1 MKKYHLFSI
10 IISFFALG
18 FLAVSCTSDDSP
30 EIYKE
35 DTNEYVNQWI
45 YQQMK
50 RYYYWNENISDEGN
64 LSLHPKEYFS
74 SLVHPNDRFSY
85 ALLPSMPGTFPKS
98 IRGSFGFD
106 ITFVE
111 HQGQVYG
118 TILYVLSDSPAYR
131 NGLKR
136 GKFIKSISGIAL
148 NHENYERLYKDLT
161 TANRAELQ
169 VVEYNG
175 TMFSSPVSVSIPEG
189 ITLLQPVIKRIILQG
204 NDRIGYLE
212 IPHFD
217 VGLSRSLLQAFQEF
231 KSQSVNKVVLDL
243 RYNGGGDISSATALG
258 ILLAPNIQP
267 DDLFIK
273 FKGNNNGGTIS
284 QSFRQSLEMNESQV
298 TFQELR
304 NAHPEIRK
312 IYILCGRHTASASE
326 IIINNLKPYMDVVT
340 IGEKTT
346 GKDVAGFP
354 IEDDRIPGQP
364 GWILYPSIYKL
375 YNASNVGGYSEGIV
389 PTITLDELQQAE
401 IFPLGDP
408 NEILLSRALN
418 AISLNGRIGNTPEM
432 QVLLKQ
438 PINFDADPL
447 LYVNP

>member
-35 DTNEYVNQWI
+35 GTNEYVNQWI

-50 RYYYWNENISDEGN
+50 RYYYWNENIPDEGN

-136 GKFIKSISGIAL
+136 GKFIKSINGIAL

-161 TANRAELQ
+161 SANRAELQ
-169 VVEYNG
+169 VVEYDG
-175 TMFSSPVSVSIPEG
+175 SMFSSPVSVSIPEG
-189 ITLLQPVIKRIILQG
+189 ITLLQPVLKRIILQG

-258 ILLAPNIQP
+258 ILLAPNIHA
-267 DDLFIK
+267 DDLFIT

-284 QSFRQSLEMNESQV
+284 QSFKQSLEMNEAQV

-304 NAHPEIRK
+304 NAHPEIQK

-389 PTITLDELQQAE
+389 PTIAMDELQQAE

-408 NEILLSRALN
+408 NEILLRRALN

-432 QVLLKQ
+432 RMLLKQ
-438 PINFDADPL
+438 PMNFDADPL